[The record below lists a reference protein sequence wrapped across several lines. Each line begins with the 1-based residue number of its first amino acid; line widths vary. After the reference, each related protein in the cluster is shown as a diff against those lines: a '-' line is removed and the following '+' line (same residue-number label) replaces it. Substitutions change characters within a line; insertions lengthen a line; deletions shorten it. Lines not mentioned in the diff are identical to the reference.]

1 MVTMSEQRTPRAAVA
16 GAYLRLPHAL
26 PVAIVVATTGAL
38 SLVVERSAPLS
49 THTAILLAML
59 GAQVVIGV
67 VNELVDVDLD
77 RSARPD
83 KPLVS
88 GLVTRRGAS
97 VLLVGAAAV
106 MIAAGATLGIPA
118 LLVCLLGCAL
128 GIAYRLW
135 LKRTLFAFLPYVL
148 AIPLLPIWVA
158 LAHDELDAGWLLL
171 FPIGAFALTGVQI
184 AQSLPDI
191 DSDRAAGIRS
201 LTTALGERRAIVAC
215 WCLLLTSAAIGA
227 ISNSDEAVAWTAAA
241 CVGLGVSLNAWGYRS
256 SPRRAVRQVFPTA
269 AISVAILGIA
279 WVYASGT
286 K

>member
-1 MVTMSEQRTPRAAVA
+1 MVTMSEQRTSRVVVA

-26 PVAIVVATTGAL
+26 PVAIVLATTGAL
-38 SLVVERSAPLS
+38 SLVVERSAAWS
-49 THTAILLAML
+49 THAAILLAML
-59 GAQVVIGV
+59 GAQVVIGI

-77 RSARPD
+77 RAARPD

-88 GLVTRRGAS
+88 GLASRQGAFA
-97 VLLVGAAAV
+97 LLVGAAAV
-106 MIAAGATLGIPA
+106 MLAAGAALGIPA

-128 GIAYRLW
+128 GVAYSLW
-135 LKRTLFAFLPYVL
+135 LKRTLLAFLPYVL
-148 AIPLLPIWVA
+148 AIPMLPIWVA

-171 FPIGAFALTGVQI
+171 FPIGAFALTGVQV

-191 DSDRAAGIRS
+191 DSDRVAGIRS
-201 LTTALGERRAIVAC
+201 LTTVLGERRAIAVC

-227 ISNSDEAVAWTAAA
+227 VSNSDEPVVWTAAL
-241 CVGLGVSLNAWGYRS
+241 CVGLGVALNAWGYRRW
-256 SPRRAVRQVFPTA
+256 PWQAVRQAFPTA

-279 WVYASGT
+279 WVYAYST